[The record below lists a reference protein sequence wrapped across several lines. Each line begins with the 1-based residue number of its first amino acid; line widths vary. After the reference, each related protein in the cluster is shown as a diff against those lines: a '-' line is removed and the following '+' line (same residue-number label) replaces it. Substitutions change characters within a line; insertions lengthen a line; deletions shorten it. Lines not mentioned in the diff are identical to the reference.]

1 VDVSNHKVI
10 GTIAL
15 PRDAEG
21 LLLKPKG
28 IVLSAD
34 GKRIYVATGRGNNVA
49 VLDAENQKV
58 LQLIKV
64 GQRPWGIA
72 LSPDG
77 KRLYTANGLS
87 NDVSVI
93 DIDANKVVA
102 TIKAGDG
109 PWGIVIKP

>member
-1 VDVSNHKVI
+1 VV
-10 GTIAL
+10 GTINL
-15 PRDAEG
+15 PRDNAG

-28 IVLSAD
+28 IVVSPD
-34 GKRIYVATGRGNNVA
+34 GKRIYVATGRGNCVA
-49 VLDAENQKV
+49 VIDSETQKV
-58 LQLIKV
+58 EQLIAV

-77 KRLYTANGLS
+77 KVIYTANGLS
-87 NDVSVI
+87 NDVSVV
-93 DIDANKVVA
+93 DVATRQVTA